1 VGGGPPSPE
10 VDDGA
15 SSRGVAEE
23 IATGHPEGPLHPVI
37 ADVLPSVIRHFD
49 EPFADSSALPTFMV
63 AQATARHVK
72 VALSGIG
79 GDETFAGYPRYLG
92 LRVSEAFARLPRSL
106 RTMSARAG
114 QRLLPESEPSSNR
127 GDRLPRFPAGAEA
140 PPF

>member
-1 VGGGPPSPE
+1 E
-10 VDDGA
+10 VAGRFATDHH
-15 SSRGVAEE
+15 EE
-23 IATGHPEGPLHPVI
+23 TLHPVI

-63 AQATARHVK
+63 AQATARQVE

-92 LRVSEAFARLPRSL
+92 LRVSEVFARLPRSL

-114 QRLLPESEPSSNR
+114 QCLLREWATGRSW
-127 GDRLPRFPAGAEA
+127 AERRA
-140 PPF
+140 CSACGV